1 MVTPRRRIL
10 GRGATIVA
18 VTCLSST
25 PAHAQADAAEAPSYG
40 GTALLVGAN
49 YGKPLRQTFSGGLFL
64 RTHDP
69 GTEGAVGTIVGGT
82 LGRHGMQVWGG
93 RKVVAFG
100 GGDVRAVLTRTW
112 ENPRGG
118 ASPHA
123 TYVGGEVGLGGLVG
137 RLSFGY
143 ARRIAGS
150 STGSGH
156 VFTWGVGMEIVSFR
170 QSRSRQRGRG
180 IGGTHISSSARAA
193 SHARRPAP

>member
-1 MVTPRRRIL
+1 VNPRIL
-10 GRGATIVA
+10 AGVATIGA

-25 PAHAQADAAEAPSYG
+25 QAHAQAEAAEAQSYDRK
-40 GTALLVGAN
+40 ALLVGAS

-64 RTHDP
+64 RTRDL
-69 GTEGAVGTIVGGT
+69 GNEGAVGTVVGGT
-82 LGRHGMQVWGG
+82 VGRHGMQVWGG
-93 RKVVAFG
+93 RKGIGFG

-143 ARRIAGS
+143 AKRIAGS
-150 STGSGH
+150 STGSDH
-156 VFTWGVGMEIVSFR
+156 VFTWGVGMEIVSFH
-170 QSRSRQRGRG
+170 QSQSRQRSR
-180 IGGTHISSSARAA
+180 
-193 SHARRPAP
+193 